1 MNYNWRIKHSVN
13 RESKSYYGVF
23 DALISDMKVR
33 IYVSVT
39 PTLNELA
46 KKRVCFAH
54 IYFETLE
61 NSISNYLFY
70 AINDDIFYLLNQNL
84 EDKYNLSKTAMIECY
99 FVKKLPKHIAYTS
112 GDYTFDGLND

>member
-1 MNYNWRIKHSVN
+1 MNYNWCIKHSVN

-23 DALISDMKVR
+23 DTLISDMKVR

-46 KKRVCFAH
+46 QKRVCFAH

-61 NSISNYLFY
+61 NNISDYLFHK
-70 AINDDIFYLLNQNL
+70 INDDIFYLLKKNL
-84 EDKYNLSKTAMIECY
+84 EDNCNLSKTAMIECY
-99 FVKKLPKHIAYTS
+99 FVEKIPKYIAFTG
-112 GDYTFDGLND
+112 GDYSFDGLE